1 MRSDMPN
8 DSERDGA
15 HDFDFQTGHWRIRN
29 ERLKKRLQGCTEW
42 ETFEATQEASWL
54 RSAVNHVLGFWTW
67 HSLAVDEGCSPDEA
81 ANLAVGF
88 VLSARR
94 GQVS

>member
-1 MRSDMPN
+1 MLVRPMIGTWEVPRVEGISTHEARRRNIQRMADAIL
-8 DSERDGA
+8 GA
-15 HDFDFQTGHWRIRN
+15 SR
-29 ERLKKRLQGCTEW
+29 
-42 ETFEATQEASWL
+42 ASSGL